1 MEASGMLYEPLR
13 SKEESPD
20 ENVAYTFGKKINSNT
35 NSVQI
40 HKDIFGVDSNMITRE
55 RLQGEARECGVQL
68 HRYLTDCSPC

>member
-1 MEASGMLYEPLR
+1 MLYEPLS

-40 HKDIFGVDSNMITRE
+40 HKDIFGVDSNTITRE
-55 RLQGEARECGVQL
+55 
-68 HRYLTDCSPC
+68 